1 MGRCRKDRIPPT
13 FVSVEIEEVRTISLK
28 EIKNRNI
35 YLTVQDWPQA
45 PVTTFDEAPQ
55 VVEEQK
61 CRYARGYFGFSL
73 DTLEQDPVLNR
84 QVNVSRKVY
93 FRSERIA
100 DKTSMEYV
108 HAKQLSALLAKQ
120 ILQELKLEKQRV
132 TPN

>member
-1 MGRCRKDRIPPT
+1 M
-13 FVSVEIEEVRTISLK
+13 SLK

-35 YLTVQDWPQA
+35 YLIVQDWPQA
-45 PVTTFDEAPQ
+45 PVTTSDEAPQ
-55 VVEEQK
+55 VDEEQK
-61 CRYARGYFGFSL
+61 ADTQDDFFGFSL
-73 DTLEQDPVLNR
+73 DVLEHDPVLNR
-84 QVNVSRKVY
+84 QVNVFRKVY

-100 DKTSMEYV
+100 DKTSIEYV

>member
-1 MGRCRKDRIPPT
+1 M
-13 FVSVEIEEVRTISLK
+13 SLK

-45 PVTTFDEAPQ
+45 PVTTSDDAPQ
-55 VVEEQK
+55 VDENAKTDTKED
-61 CRYARGYFGFSL
+61 FLGFSL
-73 DTLEQDPVLNR
+73 DAREQDPVLNR

-100 DKTSMEYV
+100 DKTSMEYF
-108 HAKQLSALLAKQ
+108 HAKQLSTLLAKQ
-120 ILQELKLEKQRV
+120 ILQELKLEKQRD

>member
-1 MGRCRKDRIPPT
+1 M
-13 FVSVEIEEVRTISLK
+13 SLK

-45 PVTTFDEAPQ
+45 PVTTSDEAPQ
-55 VVEEQK
+55 VDEEQK
-61 CRYARGYFGFSL
+61 TDSQDDFSGFSL
-73 DTLEQDPVLNR
+73 DALEHDPVLNR
-84 QVNVSRKVY
+84 QVNVFRKVY

-108 HAKQLSALLAKQ
+108 YAKQLSALLAKQ

>member
-1 MGRCRKDRIPPT
+1 M
-13 FVSVEIEEVRTISLK
+13 SLK

-45 PVTTFDEAPQ
+45 PVTTYDEVPQ
-55 VVEEQK
+55 VDEKQQADTQEDF
-61 CRYARGYFGFSL
+61 FGFSL
-73 DTLEQDPVLNR
+73 DALDQDPVLNR
-84 QVNVSRKVY
+84 QVNVFRKVY

-120 ILQELKLEKQRV
+120 ILQELKHEKQRD

>member
-1 MGRCRKDRIPPT
+1 MSI
-13 FVSVEIEEVRTISLK
+13 EIEGKKNV
-28 EIKNRNI
+28 IKANHK
-35 YLTVQDWPQA
+35 PQHILDRLRLA
-45 PVTTFDEAPQ
+45 PTPVTTSDEAPQ
-55 VVEEQK
+55 VDEEQK
-61 CRYARGYFGFSL
+61 ADTQDDFFGFSL
-73 DTLEQDPVLNR
+73 DALEQDPVLNR
-84 QVNVSRKVY
+84 QVNVFRKVY

>member
-1 MGRCRKDRIPPT
+1 M
-13 FVSVEIEEVRTISLK
+13 SLK

-35 YLTVQDWPQA
+35 YLAVQDWPRA
-45 PVTTFDEAPQ
+45 PVTTSDEAPL
-55 VVEEQK
+55 VDEEQK
-61 CRYARGYFGFSL
+61 ADTQDDFFGFSL
-73 DTLEQDPVLNR
+73 DALEHDPVLNR
-84 QVNVSRKVY
+84 QVNVFRKVY

>member
-1 MGRCRKDRIPPT
+1 M
-13 FVSVEIEEVRTISLK
+13 SLK

-35 YLTVQDWPQA
+35 YLSVQDWPQA
-45 PVTTFDEAPQ
+45 PVTTPDEAPQ
-55 VVEEQK
+55 VDENVETGTK
-61 CRYARGYFGFSL
+61 KDFFGFSL
-73 DTLEQDPVLNR
+73 DALEQDPVLNR
-84 QVNVSRKVY
+84 QVNVFRKVY

-120 ILQELKLEKQRV
+120 ILQELKLEKQRD

>member
-1 MGRCRKDRIPPT
+1 MT
-13 FVSVEIEEVRTISLK
+13 LK

-35 YLTVQDWPQA
+35 YLTIQDWPQA
-45 PVTTFDEAPQ
+45 PVTTSDKAPQ
-55 VVEEQK
+55 VDEEQK
-61 CRYARGYFGFSL
+61 ADTQDDFFGFSL

-84 QVNVSRKVY
+84 QVNVFRKVY
-93 FRSERIA
+93 FQSERIA

>member
-1 MGRCRKDRIPPT
+1 MA
-13 FVSVEIEEVRTISLK
+13 LK

-35 YLTVQDWPQA
+35 YLTIQDWPQA
-45 PVTTFDEAPQ
+45 PVTTSDKAPQ
-55 VVEEQK
+55 VDEEQK
-61 CRYARGYFGFSL
+61 ADTQDDFFGFSL

-84 QVNVSRKVY
+84 QVNVRRKVY
-93 FRSERIA
+93 LRSERIA
-100 DKTSMEYV
+100 DKTSTEYV

>member
-1 MGRCRKDRIPPT
+1 M
-13 FVSVEIEEVRTISLK
+13 SLK
-28 EIKNRNI
+28 EIKTRNI

-45 PVTTFDEAPQ
+45 PVTTSDKAPQ
-55 VVEEQK
+55 VDEEQK
-61 CRYARGYFGFSL
+61 TDTQDDFFGFSL
-73 DTLEQDPVLNR
+73 DALEHDPVLNR
-84 QVNVSRKVY
+84 QVNVFRKVY